1 MIKMRKPRLIL
12 LLLAGLLALISC
24 GERNSAMKEYKQF
37 VQSHI
42 TLPER
47 MIRIGQGTRED
58 VVYKRSGRPLLV
70 NYYGPEECSS
80 CAVSH
85 LRDNIKFL
93 NMSQRDG
100 NFDFIVIMAPPKEDR
115 EMVIERTLAMSLPL
129 SVYID
134 DAYYME
140 SLGVIPAN
148 ASFHSFLLDAGGKP
162 VFVGSPLW
170 NESAKVRFQAE
181 ISKSADHSIINN

>member
-1 MIKMRKPRLIL
+1 MKITRVFL
-12 LLLAGLLALISC
+12 LLLVGLLALPGC
-24 GERNSAMKEYKQF
+24 GERTPEMKEYKQF
-37 VQSHI
+37 LQSRV

-47 MIRIGQGTRED
+47 MTRIVQGVREE
-58 VVYKRSGRPLLV
+58 VLYKRSGRPLLV

-80 CAVSH
+80 CAVNH
-85 LRDNIKFL
+85 MRDNIKFL

-100 NFDFIVIMAPPKEDR
+100 NFDFIVVMAPPEEDR
-115 EMVIERTLAMSLPL
+115 EIVIERVQAMSSPL
-129 SVYID
+129 NIYID
-134 DAYYME
+134 NAYHLE

-148 ASFHSFLLDAGGKP
+148 AALHSFLLDADGKP

-170 NESAKVRFQAE
+170 NESARARFQAE

>member
-1 MIKMRKPRLIL
+1 MRKPRLIL
-12 LLLAGLLALISC
+12 LLLAALLAMPGC
-24 GERNSAMKEYKQF
+24 GEQTPAMKEYKQF
-37 VQSHI
+37 LQSRVL
-42 TLPER
+42 LPER
-47 MIRIGQGTRED
+47 MTRIRQGVQED
-58 VVYKRSGRPLLV
+58 VLYKRSGRPLLV

-80 CAVSH
+80 CAISH

-93 NMSQRDG
+93 NMSQRNGD
-100 NFDFIVIMAPPKEDR
+100 FDFIVIMAPPEEDR

-134 DAYYME
+134 DSYYLD

-148 ASFHSFLLDAGGKP
+148 AALHSFLLDAGGRP

-170 NESAKVRFQAE
+170 NESAKARFQAE
-181 ISKSADHSIINN
+181 ISKNADHSIINN

>member
-1 MIKMRKPRLIL
+1 MMRKLKMIFL
-12 LLLAGLLALISC
+12 LLVGLLFVFSC
-24 GERNSAMKEYKQF
+24 GERNTAMKEYKQF
-37 VQSHI
+37 QQSRI

-47 MIRIGQGTRED
+47 MIRIGQGIRED

-85 LRDNIKFL
+85 LHDNIKFL

-100 NFDFIVIMAPPKEDR
+100 NFDFIVIMAPPEEER
-115 EMVIERTLAMSLPL
+115 EMVIEQTLAMSLPL

-140 SLGVIPAN
+140 SLGVIPAD
-148 ASFHSFLLDAGGKP
+148 AALHSFLLDADGKP

-170 NESAKVRFQAE
+170 NESAKERFQAK

>member
-1 MIKMRKPRLIL
+1 MRNPKLIL
-12 LLLAGLLALISC
+12 LLLAGLLALTGC
-24 GERNSAMKEYKQF
+24 GEPSPAMKEYKQF
-37 VQSHI
+37 LQSHV

-47 MIRIGQGTRED
+47 MIRIGEGVRED
-58 VVYKRSGRPLLV
+58 VLYKRSGRPLLV

-85 LRDNIKFL
+85 LRDNIKYL
-93 NMSQRDG
+93 NMARRDG
-100 NFDFIVIMAPPKEDR
+100 DFDFIVIMAPPEEER

-134 DAYYME
+134 DSYYLE

-148 ASFHSFLLDAGGKP
+148 AALHSFLLDAGGRP

-170 NESAKVRFQAE
+170 NESAKARFQAE
-181 ISKSADHSIINN
+181 ISKSADHSITNN